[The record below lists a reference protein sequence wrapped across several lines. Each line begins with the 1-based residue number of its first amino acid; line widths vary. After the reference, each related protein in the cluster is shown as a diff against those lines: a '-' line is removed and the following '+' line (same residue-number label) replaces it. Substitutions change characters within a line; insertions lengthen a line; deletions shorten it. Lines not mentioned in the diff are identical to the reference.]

1 MSMITIRNLQFQYD
15 AAPEI
20 NALYGIDLEIRK
32 GECIVL
38 TGESGCGKTTLTRCL
53 NGLIPNFFEGTLTGE
68 ILYEGV
74 PVNKLEQYELSR
86 KIGTVFQDSRSQF
99 FAVNTTDEVAFGCE
113 NLAFPTER
121 INQNV
126 DAAFSRMNID
136 VLRDRS
142 LFGLSSGEK
151 QRLAVASI
159 YAMDT
164 DVIVLDEPTANL
176 DGETIQNLRELLFT
190 LKAEGK
196 TLIISEHRLSWLGGI
211 ADRYVYMRKG
221 RIEKIWGA
229 AEAACLSPD
238 VLREYGLRS
247 IQNVLFPTRKT
258 PARSDANELTCQNLC
273 IYYGKQEI
281 IHDLNF
287 HFTWG
292 EEGRII
298 GIVGAN
304 GSGKT
309 TFSKVLCGLMA
320 PRTGKIHL
328 NGKKMTHRELLKKTY
343 FVMQDADYQLFT
355 ESVTHE
361 MELAARKNKQK
372 NVRSSKEETT
382 NILDRFGLAEYSE
395 RHPLSLSG
403 GQKQRVTI
411 AASIAAKSDILVLD
425 EPTSGLDGR
434 NMLRLKNILRELKKQ
449 GMLIFIVTHDAEFLE
464 GLTDELLTISNKEEN
479 MDKREKQ
486 QSPLR
491 GILQFAS
498 QRKGLLRISVILSVL
513 SSAFG
518 MVPYAAVAVLLGKA
532 LDNAL
537 TIEWAVSLTLVAL
550 AGYFLKHFLYSKSTL
565 CSHKAAYEIIQN
577 IRCAIMRKMS
587 KMSMGTIQEK
597 SSGEFKQLVID
608 DSGSFV
614 PTSVTAGEFTIFAK
628 TGPAVIKKA
637 GVVVE
642 HTDFVGKYPLTPGR
656 TLSALELS
664 LIPKLPEWYIIPPE
678 VVDICKHAQKTTGRP
693 MQMRNFLLRGP
704 AGTGKTMG
712 AKAIAAG
719 LGLPYMKY
727 TCSANTEIFDFTG
740 MIFPETDA
748 VSTGSPELDRERE
761 ILKSMGGISYAN
773 VAKLMRFPDLDDM
786 DYDPAGVYQALTGVE
801 NLAATVQDCMSV
813 VLEKVTEKVQALS
826 KRAETCQSSGQ
837 NYTYVETDFVKA
849 LKHGYL
855 VEVQE
860 PSTII
865 QPGVLVGLNSLL
877 EQEGSITLPTGEI
890 IRRHPDTVV
899 IVTTN
904 VSYEGCR
911 QMNQSVVD
919 RMSLVKDIELPEPE
933 VMVQRAMAVTGC
945 ADEYLVSQ
953 MVQVVNDMADYC
965 RKNSITD
972 GACGMRSLI
981 DWVISAEISGD
992 PYLSAK
998 YTVISKA
1005 TADEEDREALITT
1018 ILDPMFAPKRK
1029 RTSA

>member
-1 MSMITIRNLQFQYD
+1 MSVSINNLFNYSRSLPVPFDTMTNKKVKVASMYGAKTESTLCGSVIKAVHAMCRCMNGTGEGAVGQIDTNKSVAEYKSSVGPDAYHLVVFD
-15 AAPEI
+15 AASGS
-20 NALYGIDLEIRK
+20 ALASVYDKNTE
-32 GECIVL
+32 
-38 TGESGCGKTTLTRCL
+38 
-53 NGLIPNFFEGTLTGE
+53 LI
-68 ILYEGV
+68 
-74 PVNKLEQYELSR
+74 EQY
-86 KIGTVFQDSRSQF
+86 VAHPSQRDGAAIF
-99 FAVNTTDEVAFGCE
+99 FA
-113 NLAFPTER
+113 
-121 INQNV
+121 
-126 DAAFSRMNID
+126 
-136 VLRDRS
+136 
-142 LFGLSSGEK
+142 
-151 QRLAVASI
+151 
-159 YAMDT
+159 
-164 DVIVLDEPTANL
+164 
-176 DGETIQNLRELLFT
+176 
-190 LKAEGK
+190 
-196 TLIISEHRLSWLGGI
+196 
-211 ADRYVYMRKG
+211 
-221 RIEKIWGA
+221 
-229 AEAACLSPD
+229 
-238 VLREYGLRS
+238 
-247 IQNVLFPTRKT
+247 
-258 PARSDANELTCQNLC
+258 
-273 IYYGKQEI
+273 
-281 IHDLNF
+281 
-287 HFTWG
+287 
-292 EEGRII
+292 
-298 GIVGAN
+298 
-304 GSGKT
+304 
-309 TFSKVLCGLMA
+309 LM
-320 PRTGKIHL
+320 PFL
-328 NGKKMTHRELLKKTY
+328 M
-343 FVMQDADYQLFT
+343 
-355 ESVTHE
+355 S
-361 MELAARKNKQK
+361 
-372 NVRSSKEETT
+372 
-382 NILDRFGLAEYSE
+382 
-395 RHPLSLSG
+395 
-403 GQKQRVTI
+403 
-411 AASIAAKSDILVLD
+411 
-425 EPTSGLDGR
+425 
-434 NMLRLKNILRELKKQ
+434 
-449 GMLIFIVTHDAEFLE
+449 DAEF
-464 GLTDELLTISNKEEN
+464 DETFQEYYDQFIAGYPDMAKATES
-479 MDKREKQ
+479 MA
-486 QSPLR
+486 
-491 GILQFAS
+491 ILC
-498 QRKGLLRISVILSVL
+498 
-513 SSAFG
+513 
-518 MVPYAAVAVLLGKA
+518 
-532 LDNAL
+532 DNAYRRIKDDTCPAHINITVDKSGNL
-537 TIEWAVSLTLVAL
+537 MRVSQ
-550 AGYFLKHFLYSKSTL
+550 G
-565 CSHKAAYEIIQN
+565 
-577 IRCAIMRKMS
+577 
-587 KMSMGTIQEK
+587 
-597 SSGEFKQLVID
+597 QL

-748 VSTGSPELDRERE
+748 VSTGSSELDRERE

-773 VAKLMRFPDLDDM
+773 VAKLMRLPDLDDM
-786 DYDPAGVYQALTGVE
+786 DYDPAGVYQALAGVE

-826 KRAETCQSSGQ
+826 KRAENRQSSGQ

-911 QMNQSVVD
+911 SMNQSVVD

>member
-1 MSMITIRNLQFQYD
+1 MSVSINNLFNYSRSLPVPFDTMTNKKVKVASMYGAKTESTLCGSVIKAVHAMCRCMNGTGEGAVGQIDTNKSVAEYKSSVGPDAYHLVVFD
-15 AAPEI
+15 AASGS
-20 NALYGIDLEIRK
+20 ALASVYDKNTE
-32 GECIVL
+32 
-38 TGESGCGKTTLTRCL
+38 
-53 NGLIPNFFEGTLTGE
+53 LI
-68 ILYEGV
+68 
-74 PVNKLEQYELSR
+74 EQY
-86 KIGTVFQDSRSQF
+86 VAHPSQRDGAAIF
-99 FAVNTTDEVAFGCE
+99 FA
-113 NLAFPTER
+113 
-121 INQNV
+121 
-126 DAAFSRMNID
+126 
-136 VLRDRS
+136 
-142 LFGLSSGEK
+142 
-151 QRLAVASI
+151 
-159 YAMDT
+159 
-164 DVIVLDEPTANL
+164 
-176 DGETIQNLRELLFT
+176 
-190 LKAEGK
+190 
-196 TLIISEHRLSWLGGI
+196 
-211 ADRYVYMRKG
+211 
-221 RIEKIWGA
+221 
-229 AEAACLSPD
+229 
-238 VLREYGLRS
+238 
-247 IQNVLFPTRKT
+247 
-258 PARSDANELTCQNLC
+258 
-273 IYYGKQEI
+273 
-281 IHDLNF
+281 
-287 HFTWG
+287 
-292 EEGRII
+292 
-298 GIVGAN
+298 
-304 GSGKT
+304 
-309 TFSKVLCGLMA
+309 LM
-320 PRTGKIHL
+320 PFL
-328 NGKKMTHRELLKKTY
+328 M
-343 FVMQDADYQLFT
+343 
-355 ESVTHE
+355 S
-361 MELAARKNKQK
+361 
-372 NVRSSKEETT
+372 
-382 NILDRFGLAEYSE
+382 
-395 RHPLSLSG
+395 
-403 GQKQRVTI
+403 
-411 AASIAAKSDILVLD
+411 
-425 EPTSGLDGR
+425 
-434 NMLRLKNILRELKKQ
+434 
-449 GMLIFIVTHDAEFLE
+449 DAEF
-464 GLTDELLTISNKEEN
+464 DETFQEYYDQFIAGYPDMAKATES
-479 MDKREKQ
+479 MA
-486 QSPLR
+486 
-491 GILQFAS
+491 ILC
-498 QRKGLLRISVILSVL
+498 
-513 SSAFG
+513 
-518 MVPYAAVAVLLGKA
+518 
-532 LDNAL
+532 DNAYRRIKDDTCPAHINITVDKSGNL
-537 TIEWAVSLTLVAL
+537 MRVSQ
-550 AGYFLKHFLYSKSTL
+550 G
-565 CSHKAAYEIIQN
+565 
-577 IRCAIMRKMS
+577 
-587 KMSMGTIQEK
+587 
-597 SSGEFKQLVID
+597 QL

-748 VSTGSPELDRERE
+748 VSTGSSELDRERE

-773 VAKLMRFPDLDDM
+773 VAKLMRLPDLDDM

-826 KRAETCQSSGQ
+826 KRAENRQSSGQ

-933 VMVQRAMAVTGC
+933 IMVQRAMAVTGC

>member
-1 MSMITIRNLQFQYD
+1 MSVSINNLFNYSRSLPVPFDTMTNKKVKVASMYGAKTESTLCGSVIKAVHAMCRCMNGTGEGAVGQIDTNKSVAEYKSSVGPDAYHLVVFD
-15 AAPEI
+15 AA
-20 NALYGIDLEIRK
+20 
-32 GECIVL
+32 
-38 TGESGCGKTTLTRCL
+38 SGSAMASVYDKNTE
-53 NGLIPNFFEGTLTGE
+53 LI
-68 ILYEGV
+68 
-74 PVNKLEQYELSR
+74 EQY
-86 KIGTVFQDSRSQF
+86 VAHPSQRDGAAIF
-99 FAVNTTDEVAFGCE
+99 FA
-113 NLAFPTER
+113 
-121 INQNV
+121 
-126 DAAFSRMNID
+126 
-136 VLRDRS
+136 
-142 LFGLSSGEK
+142 
-151 QRLAVASI
+151 
-159 YAMDT
+159 
-164 DVIVLDEPTANL
+164 
-176 DGETIQNLRELLFT
+176 
-190 LKAEGK
+190 
-196 TLIISEHRLSWLGGI
+196 
-211 ADRYVYMRKG
+211 
-221 RIEKIWGA
+221 
-229 AEAACLSPD
+229 
-238 VLREYGLRS
+238 
-247 IQNVLFPTRKT
+247 
-258 PARSDANELTCQNLC
+258 
-273 IYYGKQEI
+273 
-281 IHDLNF
+281 
-287 HFTWG
+287 
-292 EEGRII
+292 
-298 GIVGAN
+298 
-304 GSGKT
+304 
-309 TFSKVLCGLMA
+309 LM
-320 PRTGKIHL
+320 PFL
-328 NGKKMTHRELLKKTY
+328 M
-343 FVMQDADYQLFT
+343 
-355 ESVTHE
+355 S
-361 MELAARKNKQK
+361 
-372 NVRSSKEETT
+372 
-382 NILDRFGLAEYSE
+382 
-395 RHPLSLSG
+395 
-403 GQKQRVTI
+403 
-411 AASIAAKSDILVLD
+411 
-425 EPTSGLDGR
+425 
-434 NMLRLKNILRELKKQ
+434 
-449 GMLIFIVTHDAEFLE
+449 DAEF
-464 GLTDELLTISNKEEN
+464 DETFQEYYDQFIAGYPDMAKATES
-479 MDKREKQ
+479 MA
-486 QSPLR
+486 
-491 GILQFAS
+491 ILC
-498 QRKGLLRISVILSVL
+498 
-513 SSAFG
+513 
-518 MVPYAAVAVLLGKA
+518 
-532 LDNAL
+532 DNAYRRIKDDTCPAHINITVDKSGNL
-537 TIEWAVSLTLVAL
+537 MRVSQ
-550 AGYFLKHFLYSKSTL
+550 G
-565 CSHKAAYEIIQN
+565 
-577 IRCAIMRKMS
+577 
-587 KMSMGTIQEK
+587 
-597 SSGEFKQLVID
+597 QL

-748 VSTGSPELDRERE
+748 VSTGSSELDRERE

-773 VAKLMRFPDLDDM
+773 VAKLMRLPDLDDM

-826 KRAETCQSSGQ
+826 KRAENHQSSGQ

-911 QMNQSVVD
+911 SMNQSVVD

-953 MVQVVNDMADYC
+953 MVQGVTDMADYC

>member
-1 MSMITIRNLQFQYD
+1 MSVSINNLFNYSRSLPVPFDTMTNKKVKAASMYGAKTESTLCGSVIKAVHAMCRCMNGTGEGAVGQIDTNKSVAEYKSSVGPDAYHLVVFD
-15 AAPEI
+15 AASGS
-20 NALYGIDLEIRK
+20 ALASVYDKNTE
-32 GECIVL
+32 
-38 TGESGCGKTTLTRCL
+38 
-53 NGLIPNFFEGTLTGE
+53 LI
-68 ILYEGV
+68 
-74 PVNKLEQYELSR
+74 EQY
-86 KIGTVFQDSRSQF
+86 VAHPSQRDGAAIF
-99 FAVNTTDEVAFGCE
+99 FA
-113 NLAFPTER
+113 
-121 INQNV
+121 
-126 DAAFSRMNID
+126 
-136 VLRDRS
+136 
-142 LFGLSSGEK
+142 
-151 QRLAVASI
+151 
-159 YAMDT
+159 
-164 DVIVLDEPTANL
+164 
-176 DGETIQNLRELLFT
+176 
-190 LKAEGK
+190 
-196 TLIISEHRLSWLGGI
+196 
-211 ADRYVYMRKG
+211 
-221 RIEKIWGA
+221 
-229 AEAACLSPD
+229 
-238 VLREYGLRS
+238 
-247 IQNVLFPTRKT
+247 
-258 PARSDANELTCQNLC
+258 
-273 IYYGKQEI
+273 
-281 IHDLNF
+281 
-287 HFTWG
+287 
-292 EEGRII
+292 
-298 GIVGAN
+298 
-304 GSGKT
+304 
-309 TFSKVLCGLMA
+309 LM
-320 PRTGKIHL
+320 PFL
-328 NGKKMTHRELLKKTY
+328 M
-343 FVMQDADYQLFT
+343 
-355 ESVTHE
+355 S
-361 MELAARKNKQK
+361 
-372 NVRSSKEETT
+372 
-382 NILDRFGLAEYSE
+382 
-395 RHPLSLSG
+395 
-403 GQKQRVTI
+403 
-411 AASIAAKSDILVLD
+411 
-425 EPTSGLDGR
+425 
-434 NMLRLKNILRELKKQ
+434 
-449 GMLIFIVTHDAEFLE
+449 DAEF
-464 GLTDELLTISNKEEN
+464 DETFQEYYDQFIAGYPDMAKATES
-479 MDKREKQ
+479 MA
-486 QSPLR
+486 
-491 GILQFAS
+491 ILC
-498 QRKGLLRISVILSVL
+498 
-513 SSAFG
+513 
-518 MVPYAAVAVLLGKA
+518 
-532 LDNAL
+532 DNAYRRIKDDTCPAHINITVDKSGNL
-537 TIEWAVSLTLVAL
+537 MRVSQ
-550 AGYFLKHFLYSKSTL
+550 G
-565 CSHKAAYEIIQN
+565 
-577 IRCAIMRKMS
+577 
-587 KMSMGTIQEK
+587 
-597 SSGEFKQLVID
+597 QL

-656 TLSALELS
+656 TLSALEQS

-748 VSTGSPELDRERE
+748 VSTGSLELDRERE

-773 VAKLMRFPDLDDM
+773 VAKLMRLPDLDDM

-826 KRAETCQSSGQ
+826 KRAENRQSSGQ

>member
-1 MSMITIRNLQFQYD
+1 MSVSINNLFNYSRSLPVPFDTMTNKKVKVASMYGAKTESTLCGSVIKAVHAMCRCMNGTGEGAAGQIDTNKSVAEYKSSVGPDAYHLVVFD
-15 AAPEI
+15 AASGS
-20 NALYGIDLEIRK
+20 ALASVYDKNTE
-32 GECIVL
+32 
-38 TGESGCGKTTLTRCL
+38 
-53 NGLIPNFFEGTLTGE
+53 LI
-68 ILYEGV
+68 
-74 PVNKLEQYELSR
+74 EQY
-86 KIGTVFQDSRSQF
+86 VAHPSQRDGAAIF
-99 FAVNTTDEVAFGCE
+99 FA
-113 NLAFPTER
+113 
-121 INQNV
+121 
-126 DAAFSRMNID
+126 
-136 VLRDRS
+136 
-142 LFGLSSGEK
+142 
-151 QRLAVASI
+151 
-159 YAMDT
+159 
-164 DVIVLDEPTANL
+164 
-176 DGETIQNLRELLFT
+176 
-190 LKAEGK
+190 
-196 TLIISEHRLSWLGGI
+196 
-211 ADRYVYMRKG
+211 
-221 RIEKIWGA
+221 
-229 AEAACLSPD
+229 
-238 VLREYGLRS
+238 
-247 IQNVLFPTRKT
+247 
-258 PARSDANELTCQNLC
+258 
-273 IYYGKQEI
+273 
-281 IHDLNF
+281 
-287 HFTWG
+287 
-292 EEGRII
+292 
-298 GIVGAN
+298 
-304 GSGKT
+304 
-309 TFSKVLCGLMA
+309 LM
-320 PRTGKIHL
+320 PFL
-328 NGKKMTHRELLKKTY
+328 M
-343 FVMQDADYQLFT
+343 
-355 ESVTHE
+355 S
-361 MELAARKNKQK
+361 
-372 NVRSSKEETT
+372 
-382 NILDRFGLAEYSE
+382 
-395 RHPLSLSG
+395 
-403 GQKQRVTI
+403 
-411 AASIAAKSDILVLD
+411 
-425 EPTSGLDGR
+425 
-434 NMLRLKNILRELKKQ
+434 
-449 GMLIFIVTHDAEFLE
+449 DAEF
-464 GLTDELLTISNKEEN
+464 DETFQEYYDQFIAGYPDMAKATES
-479 MDKREKQ
+479 MA
-486 QSPLR
+486 
-491 GILQFAS
+491 ILC
-498 QRKGLLRISVILSVL
+498 
-513 SSAFG
+513 
-518 MVPYAAVAVLLGKA
+518 
-532 LDNAL
+532 DNAYRRIKDDTCPAHINITVDKSGNL
-537 TIEWAVSLTLVAL
+537 MRVSQ
-550 AGYFLKHFLYSKSTL
+550 G
-565 CSHKAAYEIIQN
+565 
-577 IRCAIMRKMS
+577 
-587 KMSMGTIQEK
+587 
-597 SSGEFKQLVID
+597 QL

-712 AKAIAAG
+712 AKTIAAG

-748 VSTGSPELDRERE
+748 VSTGSSELDRERE

-773 VAKLMRFPDLDDM
+773 VAKLMRLPELDDM

-826 KRAETCQSSGQ
+826 KRAENRQSSGQ

-919 RMSLVKDIELPEPE
+919 RMSLVKDIDLPEPE

>member
-1 MSMITIRNLQFQYD
+1 MSVSINNLFNY
-15 AAPEI
+15 
-20 NALYGIDLEIRK
+20 
-32 GECIVL
+32 
-38 TGESGCGKTTLTRCL
+38 
-53 NGLIPNFFEGTLTGE
+53 
-68 ILYEGV
+68 
-74 PVNKLEQYELSR
+74 
-86 KIGTVFQDSRSQF
+86 SRSLPVPF
-99 FAVNTTDEVAFGCE
+99 DTMTNKKV
-113 NLAFPTER
+113 
-121 INQNV
+121 
-126 DAAFSRMNID
+126 
-136 VLRDRS
+136 
-142 LFGLSSGEK
+142 K
-151 QRLAVASI
+151 VASM
-159 YAMDT
+159 YGA
-164 DVIVLDEPTANL
+164 
-176 DGETIQNLRELLFT
+176 
-190 LKAEGK
+190 K
-196 TLIISEHRLSWLGGI
+196 TE
-211 ADRYVYMRKG
+211 
-221 RIEKIWGA
+221 
-229 AEAACLSPD
+229 
-238 VLREYGLRS
+238 
-247 IQNVLFPTRKT
+247 
-258 PARSDANELTCQNLC
+258 
-273 IYYGKQEI
+273 
-281 IHDLNF
+281 
-287 HFTWG
+287 
-292 EEGRII
+292 
-298 GIVGAN
+298 
-304 GSGKT
+304 
-309 TFSKVLCGLMA
+309 
-320 PRTGKIHL
+320 
-328 NGKKMTHRELLKKTY
+328 
-343 FVMQDADYQLFT
+343 
-355 ESVTHE
+355 
-361 MELAARKNKQK
+361 
-372 NVRSSKEETT
+372 
-382 NILDRFGLAEYSE
+382 
-395 RHPLSLSG
+395 
-403 GQKQRVTI
+403 
-411 AASIAAKSDILVLD
+411 
-425 EPTSGLDGR
+425 
-434 NMLRLKNILRELKKQ
+434 
-449 GMLIFIVTHDAEFLE
+449 
-464 GLTDELLTISNKEEN
+464 
-479 MDKREKQ
+479 
-486 QSPLR
+486 
-491 GILQFAS
+491 
-498 QRKGLLRISVILSVL
+498 
-513 SSAFG
+513 
-518 MVPYAAVAVLLGKA
+518 
-532 LDNAL
+532 
-537 TIEWAVSLTLVAL
+537 
-550 AGYFLKHFLYSKSTL
+550 STL
-565 CSHKAAYEIIQN
+565 CGSVIKAVHAMC
-577 IRCAIMRKMS
+577 RCMN
-587 KMSMGTIQEK
+587 GTGEGAVGQIDTNKSVAEYK
-597 SSGEFKQLVID
+597 SSVGPDAYHLVVFDAASGSALASVYDKNTELIEQYVAHPSQRDGAAIFFALMPFLMSDVEFDETFQEYYDQFIAGYPDMAKATESMAILCDNAYRRIKDDTCPAHINITVDKSGNLMRVSQGQL

-642 HTDFVGKYPLTPGR
+642 HTDFVGKYPLTLGR
-656 TLSALELS
+656 TLSALEQS

-773 VAKLMRFPDLDDM
+773 VAKLMLLPDLDDM

-801 NLAATVQDCMSV
+801 NLAATVQDCMCV

-826 KRAETCQSSGQ
+826 KRAENRQSSGQ

-877 EQEGSITLPTGEI
+877 EQEGAITLPTGEI

>member
-1 MSMITIRNLQFQYD
+1 MSVSINNLFNY
-15 AAPEI
+15 
-20 NALYGIDLEIRK
+20 
-32 GECIVL
+32 
-38 TGESGCGKTTLTRCL
+38 
-53 NGLIPNFFEGTLTGE
+53 
-68 ILYEGV
+68 
-74 PVNKLEQYELSR
+74 
-86 KIGTVFQDSRSQF
+86 SRSLPVPF
-99 FAVNTTDEVAFGCE
+99 DTMTNKKV
-113 NLAFPTER
+113 
-121 INQNV
+121 
-126 DAAFSRMNID
+126 
-136 VLRDRS
+136 
-142 LFGLSSGEK
+142 K
-151 QRLAVASI
+151 VASM
-159 YAMDT
+159 YGA
-164 DVIVLDEPTANL
+164 
-176 DGETIQNLRELLFT
+176 
-190 LKAEGK
+190 K
-196 TLIISEHRLSWLGGI
+196 TE
-211 ADRYVYMRKG
+211 
-221 RIEKIWGA
+221 
-229 AEAACLSPD
+229 
-238 VLREYGLRS
+238 
-247 IQNVLFPTRKT
+247 
-258 PARSDANELTCQNLC
+258 
-273 IYYGKQEI
+273 
-281 IHDLNF
+281 
-287 HFTWG
+287 
-292 EEGRII
+292 
-298 GIVGAN
+298 
-304 GSGKT
+304 
-309 TFSKVLCGLMA
+309 
-320 PRTGKIHL
+320 
-328 NGKKMTHRELLKKTY
+328 
-343 FVMQDADYQLFT
+343 
-355 ESVTHE
+355 
-361 MELAARKNKQK
+361 
-372 NVRSSKEETT
+372 
-382 NILDRFGLAEYSE
+382 
-395 RHPLSLSG
+395 
-403 GQKQRVTI
+403 
-411 AASIAAKSDILVLD
+411 
-425 EPTSGLDGR
+425 
-434 NMLRLKNILRELKKQ
+434 
-449 GMLIFIVTHDAEFLE
+449 
-464 GLTDELLTISNKEEN
+464 
-479 MDKREKQ
+479 
-486 QSPLR
+486 
-491 GILQFAS
+491 
-498 QRKGLLRISVILSVL
+498 
-513 SSAFG
+513 
-518 MVPYAAVAVLLGKA
+518 
-532 LDNAL
+532 
-537 TIEWAVSLTLVAL
+537 
-550 AGYFLKHFLYSKSTL
+550 STL
-565 CSHKAAYEIIQN
+565 CGSVIKAVHAMC
-577 IRCAIMRKMS
+577 RCMN
-587 KMSMGTIQEK
+587 GTGEGAVGQIDTNKSVAEYK
-597 SSGEFKQLVID
+597 SSVGLDAYHLVVFDAASGSALASVYDKNTELIEQYVAHPSQRDGAAIFFALMPFLMSDVEFDETFQEYYDQFIAGYPDMAKATESMAILCDNAYRRIKDDTCPAHINITVDKSGNLMRVSQGQL

-773 VAKLMRFPDLDDM
+773 VAKLMRLPDLDDM

-826 KRAETCQSSGQ
+826 KRAENRQSSGQ

-911 QMNQSVVD
+911 SMNQSVVD

>member
-1 MSMITIRNLQFQYD
+1 MSVSINNLFNYSRSLPVPFDTMTNKKVKVASMYGAKTESTLCGSVIKAVHAMCRCMNGTGEGAVGQIDTNKSVAEYKSSVGPDAYHLVVFD
-15 AAPEI
+15 AASGS
-20 NALYGIDLEIRK
+20 ALASVYDKNTE
-32 GECIVL
+32 
-38 TGESGCGKTTLTRCL
+38 
-53 NGLIPNFFEGTLTGE
+53 LI
-68 ILYEGV
+68 
-74 PVNKLEQYELSR
+74 EQY
-86 KIGTVFQDSRSQF
+86 VAHPSQRDGAAIF
-99 FAVNTTDEVAFGCE
+99 FA
-113 NLAFPTER
+113 
-121 INQNV
+121 
-126 DAAFSRMNID
+126 
-136 VLRDRS
+136 
-142 LFGLSSGEK
+142 
-151 QRLAVASI
+151 
-159 YAMDT
+159 
-164 DVIVLDEPTANL
+164 
-176 DGETIQNLRELLFT
+176 
-190 LKAEGK
+190 
-196 TLIISEHRLSWLGGI
+196 
-211 ADRYVYMRKG
+211 
-221 RIEKIWGA
+221 
-229 AEAACLSPD
+229 
-238 VLREYGLRS
+238 
-247 IQNVLFPTRKT
+247 
-258 PARSDANELTCQNLC
+258 
-273 IYYGKQEI
+273 
-281 IHDLNF
+281 
-287 HFTWG
+287 
-292 EEGRII
+292 
-298 GIVGAN
+298 
-304 GSGKT
+304 
-309 TFSKVLCGLMA
+309 LM
-320 PRTGKIHL
+320 PFL
-328 NGKKMTHRELLKKTY
+328 M
-343 FVMQDADYQLFT
+343 
-355 ESVTHE
+355 S
-361 MELAARKNKQK
+361 
-372 NVRSSKEETT
+372 
-382 NILDRFGLAEYSE
+382 
-395 RHPLSLSG
+395 
-403 GQKQRVTI
+403 
-411 AASIAAKSDILVLD
+411 
-425 EPTSGLDGR
+425 
-434 NMLRLKNILRELKKQ
+434 
-449 GMLIFIVTHDAEFLE
+449 DAEF
-464 GLTDELLTISNKEEN
+464 DETFQEYYDQFIAGYPDMAKATES
-479 MDKREKQ
+479 MA
-486 QSPLR
+486 
-491 GILQFAS
+491 ILC
-498 QRKGLLRISVILSVL
+498 
-513 SSAFG
+513 
-518 MVPYAAVAVLLGKA
+518 
-532 LDNAL
+532 DNAYRRIKDDTCPAHINITVDKSGNL
-537 TIEWAVSLTLVAL
+537 MRVSQ
-550 AGYFLKHFLYSKSTL
+550 G
-565 CSHKAAYEIIQN
+565 
-577 IRCAIMRKMS
+577 
-587 KMSMGTIQEK
+587 
-597 SSGEFKQLVID
+597 QL

-748 VSTGSPELDRERE
+748 VSTGSSELDRERE

-773 VAKLMRFPDLDDM
+773 VAKLLRLPDLDDM

-813 VLEKVTEKVQALS
+813 VLEKITEKVQALS
-826 KRAETCQSSGQ
+826 KRAENRQSSGQ

>member
-1 MSMITIRNLQFQYD
+1 MSVSINNLFNYSRSLPVPFDTMTNKKVKVASMYGAKTESTLCGSVIKAVHAMCRCMNGTGEGAVGQIDTNKSVAEYKSSVGPDAYHLVVFD
-15 AAPEI
+15 AASGS
-20 NALYGIDLEIRK
+20 ALASVYDKNTE
-32 GECIVL
+32 
-38 TGESGCGKTTLTRCL
+38 
-53 NGLIPNFFEGTLTGE
+53 LI
-68 ILYEGV
+68 
-74 PVNKLEQYELSR
+74 EQY
-86 KIGTVFQDSRSQF
+86 VAHPSQRDGAAIF
-99 FAVNTTDEVAFGCE
+99 FA
-113 NLAFPTER
+113 
-121 INQNV
+121 
-126 DAAFSRMNID
+126 
-136 VLRDRS
+136 
-142 LFGLSSGEK
+142 
-151 QRLAVASI
+151 
-159 YAMDT
+159 
-164 DVIVLDEPTANL
+164 
-176 DGETIQNLRELLFT
+176 
-190 LKAEGK
+190 
-196 TLIISEHRLSWLGGI
+196 
-211 ADRYVYMRKG
+211 
-221 RIEKIWGA
+221 
-229 AEAACLSPD
+229 
-238 VLREYGLRS
+238 
-247 IQNVLFPTRKT
+247 
-258 PARSDANELTCQNLC
+258 
-273 IYYGKQEI
+273 
-281 IHDLNF
+281 
-287 HFTWG
+287 
-292 EEGRII
+292 
-298 GIVGAN
+298 
-304 GSGKT
+304 
-309 TFSKVLCGLMA
+309 LM
-320 PRTGKIHL
+320 PFL
-328 NGKKMTHRELLKKTY
+328 M
-343 FVMQDADYQLFT
+343 
-355 ESVTHE
+355 S
-361 MELAARKNKQK
+361 
-372 NVRSSKEETT
+372 
-382 NILDRFGLAEYSE
+382 
-395 RHPLSLSG
+395 
-403 GQKQRVTI
+403 
-411 AASIAAKSDILVLD
+411 
-425 EPTSGLDGR
+425 
-434 NMLRLKNILRELKKQ
+434 
-449 GMLIFIVTHDAEFLE
+449 DAEF
-464 GLTDELLTISNKEEN
+464 DETFQEYYDQFIAGYPDMAKATES
-479 MDKREKQ
+479 MA
-486 QSPLR
+486 
-491 GILQFAS
+491 ILC
-498 QRKGLLRISVILSVL
+498 
-513 SSAFG
+513 
-518 MVPYAAVAVLLGKA
+518 
-532 LDNAL
+532 DNAYRRIKDDTCPAHINITVDKSGNL
-537 TIEWAVSLTLVAL
+537 MRVSQ
-550 AGYFLKHFLYSKSTL
+550 G
-565 CSHKAAYEIIQN
+565 
-577 IRCAIMRKMS
+577 
-587 KMSMGTIQEK
+587 
-597 SSGEFKQLVID
+597 QL

-748 VSTGSPELDRERE
+748 VSTGSSELDRERE

-773 VAKLMRFPDLDDM
+773 VAKLMRLPDLDDM

-826 KRAETCQSSGQ
+826 KRAENRQSSGQ

-911 QMNQSVVD
+911 SMNQSVVD
-919 RMSLVKDIELPEPE
+919 RMSLVKDIDLPEPE

-953 MVQVVNDMADYC
+953 MVQVVNDMVDYC

>member
-1 MSMITIRNLQFQYD
+1 MSVSINNLFNY
-15 AAPEI
+15 
-20 NALYGIDLEIRK
+20 
-32 GECIVL
+32 
-38 TGESGCGKTTLTRCL
+38 
-53 NGLIPNFFEGTLTGE
+53 
-68 ILYEGV
+68 
-74 PVNKLEQYELSR
+74 
-86 KIGTVFQDSRSQF
+86 SRSLPVPF
-99 FAVNTTDEVAFGCE
+99 DTMTNKKV
-113 NLAFPTER
+113 
-121 INQNV
+121 
-126 DAAFSRMNID
+126 
-136 VLRDRS
+136 
-142 LFGLSSGEK
+142 K
-151 QRLAVASI
+151 VASM
-159 YAMDT
+159 YGA
-164 DVIVLDEPTANL
+164 
-176 DGETIQNLRELLFT
+176 
-190 LKAEGK
+190 K
-196 TLIISEHRLSWLGGI
+196 TE
-211 ADRYVYMRKG
+211 
-221 RIEKIWGA
+221 
-229 AEAACLSPD
+229 
-238 VLREYGLRS
+238 
-247 IQNVLFPTRKT
+247 
-258 PARSDANELTCQNLC
+258 
-273 IYYGKQEI
+273 
-281 IHDLNF
+281 
-287 HFTWG
+287 
-292 EEGRII
+292 
-298 GIVGAN
+298 
-304 GSGKT
+304 
-309 TFSKVLCGLMA
+309 
-320 PRTGKIHL
+320 
-328 NGKKMTHRELLKKTY
+328 
-343 FVMQDADYQLFT
+343 
-355 ESVTHE
+355 
-361 MELAARKNKQK
+361 
-372 NVRSSKEETT
+372 
-382 NILDRFGLAEYSE
+382 
-395 RHPLSLSG
+395 
-403 GQKQRVTI
+403 
-411 AASIAAKSDILVLD
+411 
-425 EPTSGLDGR
+425 
-434 NMLRLKNILRELKKQ
+434 
-449 GMLIFIVTHDAEFLE
+449 
-464 GLTDELLTISNKEEN
+464 
-479 MDKREKQ
+479 
-486 QSPLR
+486 
-491 GILQFAS
+491 
-498 QRKGLLRISVILSVL
+498 
-513 SSAFG
+513 
-518 MVPYAAVAVLLGKA
+518 
-532 LDNAL
+532 
-537 TIEWAVSLTLVAL
+537 
-550 AGYFLKHFLYSKSTL
+550 STL
-565 CSHKAAYEIIQN
+565 CGSVIKAVHAMC
-577 IRCAIMRKMS
+577 RCMN
-587 KMSMGTIQEK
+587 GTGEGAVGQIDANKSVAEYK
-597 SSGEFKQLVID
+597 SSVGPDAYHLVVFDAASGSALASVYDKNTELIEQYVAHPSQRDGAAIFFALMPFLMSDVEFDETFQEYYDQFIAGYPDMAKATESMAILCDNAYRRIKDDTCPAHINITVDKSGNLMRVSQGQL

-773 VAKLMRFPDLDDM
+773 VAKLMRLPDLDDM

-826 KRAETCQSSGQ
+826 KRAENRQSSGQ

-919 RMSLVKDIELPEPE
+919 RMSLVKDIDLPEPE

>member
-1 MSMITIRNLQFQYD
+1 MSVSINNLFNYSRSLPVPFDTMTNKKVKVASMYGAKTESTLCGSVIKAVHAMCRCMNGTGEGAVGQIDTNKSVAEYKSSVGPDAYHLVVFD
-15 AAPEI
+15 AASGS
-20 NALYGIDLEIRK
+20 ALASVYDKNTE
-32 GECIVL
+32 
-38 TGESGCGKTTLTRCL
+38 
-53 NGLIPNFFEGTLTGE
+53 LI
-68 ILYEGV
+68 
-74 PVNKLEQYELSR
+74 EQY
-86 KIGTVFQDSRSQF
+86 VAHPSQRDGAAIF
-99 FAVNTTDEVAFGCE
+99 FA
-113 NLAFPTER
+113 
-121 INQNV
+121 
-126 DAAFSRMNID
+126 
-136 VLRDRS
+136 
-142 LFGLSSGEK
+142 
-151 QRLAVASI
+151 
-159 YAMDT
+159 
-164 DVIVLDEPTANL
+164 
-176 DGETIQNLRELLFT
+176 
-190 LKAEGK
+190 
-196 TLIISEHRLSWLGGI
+196 
-211 ADRYVYMRKG
+211 
-221 RIEKIWGA
+221 
-229 AEAACLSPD
+229 
-238 VLREYGLRS
+238 
-247 IQNVLFPTRKT
+247 
-258 PARSDANELTCQNLC
+258 
-273 IYYGKQEI
+273 
-281 IHDLNF
+281 
-287 HFTWG
+287 
-292 EEGRII
+292 
-298 GIVGAN
+298 
-304 GSGKT
+304 
-309 TFSKVLCGLMA
+309 LM
-320 PRTGKIHL
+320 PFL
-328 NGKKMTHRELLKKTY
+328 M
-343 FVMQDADYQLFT
+343 
-355 ESVTHE
+355 S
-361 MELAARKNKQK
+361 
-372 NVRSSKEETT
+372 
-382 NILDRFGLAEYSE
+382 
-395 RHPLSLSG
+395 
-403 GQKQRVTI
+403 
-411 AASIAAKSDILVLD
+411 
-425 EPTSGLDGR
+425 
-434 NMLRLKNILRELKKQ
+434 
-449 GMLIFIVTHDAEFLE
+449 DAEF
-464 GLTDELLTISNKEEN
+464 DETFQEYYDQFIAGYPDMAKATES
-479 MDKREKQ
+479 MA
-486 QSPLR
+486 
-491 GILQFAS
+491 ILC
-498 QRKGLLRISVILSVL
+498 
-513 SSAFG
+513 
-518 MVPYAAVAVLLGKA
+518 
-532 LDNAL
+532 DNAYRRIKDDTCPAHINITVDKSGNL
-537 TIEWAVSLTLVAL
+537 MRVSQ
-550 AGYFLKHFLYSKSTL
+550 G
-565 CSHKAAYEIIQN
+565 
-577 IRCAIMRKMS
+577 
-587 KMSMGTIQEK
+587 
-597 SSGEFKQLVID
+597 QL

-748 VSTGSPELDRERE
+748 VSTGSSELDRERE

-773 VAKLMRFPDLDDM
+773 VAKLMRLPDLDDM

-826 KRAETCQSSGQ
+826 KRAENRQSSGQ

-911 QMNQSVVD
+911 SMNQSVVD

-981 DWVISAEISGD
+981 DWVICAEISGD
-992 PYLSAK
+992 LYLSAK

>member
-1 MSMITIRNLQFQYD
+1 MSVSINNLFNYSRSLPVPFDTMTNKKVKVASMYGAKTESTLCGSVIKAVHAMCRCMNGTGEGAVGQIDTNKSVAEYKSSVGPDAYHLVVFD
-15 AAPEI
+15 AASGS
-20 NALYGIDLEIRK
+20 ALASVYDKNTE
-32 GECIVL
+32 
-38 TGESGCGKTTLTRCL
+38 
-53 NGLIPNFFEGTLTGE
+53 LI
-68 ILYEGV
+68 
-74 PVNKLEQYELSR
+74 EQY
-86 KIGTVFQDSRSQF
+86 VAHPSQRDGAAIF
-99 FAVNTTDEVAFGCE
+99 FA
-113 NLAFPTER
+113 
-121 INQNV
+121 
-126 DAAFSRMNID
+126 
-136 VLRDRS
+136 
-142 LFGLSSGEK
+142 
-151 QRLAVASI
+151 
-159 YAMDT
+159 
-164 DVIVLDEPTANL
+164 
-176 DGETIQNLRELLFT
+176 
-190 LKAEGK
+190 
-196 TLIISEHRLSWLGGI
+196 
-211 ADRYVYMRKG
+211 
-221 RIEKIWGA
+221 
-229 AEAACLSPD
+229 
-238 VLREYGLRS
+238 
-247 IQNVLFPTRKT
+247 
-258 PARSDANELTCQNLC
+258 
-273 IYYGKQEI
+273 
-281 IHDLNF
+281 
-287 HFTWG
+287 
-292 EEGRII
+292 
-298 GIVGAN
+298 
-304 GSGKT
+304 
-309 TFSKVLCGLMA
+309 LM
-320 PRTGKIHL
+320 PFL
-328 NGKKMTHRELLKKTY
+328 M
-343 FVMQDADYQLFT
+343 
-355 ESVTHE
+355 S
-361 MELAARKNKQK
+361 
-372 NVRSSKEETT
+372 
-382 NILDRFGLAEYSE
+382 
-395 RHPLSLSG
+395 
-403 GQKQRVTI
+403 
-411 AASIAAKSDILVLD
+411 
-425 EPTSGLDGR
+425 
-434 NMLRLKNILRELKKQ
+434 
-449 GMLIFIVTHDAEFLE
+449 DAEF
-464 GLTDELLTISNKEEN
+464 DETFQEYYDQFIAGYPDMAKATES
-479 MDKREKQ
+479 MA
-486 QSPLR
+486 
-491 GILQFAS
+491 ILC
-498 QRKGLLRISVILSVL
+498 
-513 SSAFG
+513 
-518 MVPYAAVAVLLGKA
+518 
-532 LDNAL
+532 DNAYRRIKDDTCPAHINITVDKSGNL
-537 TIEWAVSLTLVAL
+537 MRVSQ
-550 AGYFLKHFLYSKSTL
+550 G
-565 CSHKAAYEIIQN
+565 
-577 IRCAIMRKMS
+577 
-587 KMSMGTIQEK
+587 
-597 SSGEFKQLVID
+597 QL

-614 PTSVTAGEFTIFAK
+614 PTSVTSGEFTIFAK

-748 VSTGSPELDRERE
+748 VSTGSSELDRERE

-773 VAKLMRFPDLDDM
+773 VAKLMRLPDLDDM

-826 KRAETCQSSGQ
+826 KRAENRQSSGQ

-911 QMNQSVVD
+911 SMNQSVVD

-945 ADEYLVSQ
+945 ADEYMVSQ

>member
-1 MSMITIRNLQFQYD
+1 MSVSINNLFNYSRSLPVPFDTMTNKKVKVASMYGAKTESTLCGSVIKAVHAMCRCMNGTGEGAVGQIDTNKSVAEYKSSVGPDAYHLVVFD
-15 AAPEI
+15 AASGS
-20 NALYGIDLEIRK
+20 ALASVYDKNTE
-32 GECIVL
+32 
-38 TGESGCGKTTLTRCL
+38 
-53 NGLIPNFFEGTLTGE
+53 LI
-68 ILYEGV
+68 
-74 PVNKLEQYELSR
+74 EQY
-86 KIGTVFQDSRSQF
+86 VAHPSQRDGAAIF
-99 FAVNTTDEVAFGCE
+99 FA
-113 NLAFPTER
+113 
-121 INQNV
+121 
-126 DAAFSRMNID
+126 
-136 VLRDRS
+136 
-142 LFGLSSGEK
+142 
-151 QRLAVASI
+151 
-159 YAMDT
+159 
-164 DVIVLDEPTANL
+164 
-176 DGETIQNLRELLFT
+176 
-190 LKAEGK
+190 
-196 TLIISEHRLSWLGGI
+196 
-211 ADRYVYMRKG
+211 
-221 RIEKIWGA
+221 
-229 AEAACLSPD
+229 
-238 VLREYGLRS
+238 
-247 IQNVLFPTRKT
+247 
-258 PARSDANELTCQNLC
+258 
-273 IYYGKQEI
+273 
-281 IHDLNF
+281 
-287 HFTWG
+287 
-292 EEGRII
+292 
-298 GIVGAN
+298 
-304 GSGKT
+304 
-309 TFSKVLCGLMA
+309 LM
-320 PRTGKIHL
+320 PFL
-328 NGKKMTHRELLKKTY
+328 M
-343 FVMQDADYQLFT
+343 
-355 ESVTHE
+355 S
-361 MELAARKNKQK
+361 
-372 NVRSSKEETT
+372 
-382 NILDRFGLAEYSE
+382 
-395 RHPLSLSG
+395 
-403 GQKQRVTI
+403 
-411 AASIAAKSDILVLD
+411 
-425 EPTSGLDGR
+425 
-434 NMLRLKNILRELKKQ
+434 
-449 GMLIFIVTHDAEFLE
+449 DAEF
-464 GLTDELLTISNKEEN
+464 DETFQEYYDQFIAGYPDMAKATES
-479 MDKREKQ
+479 MA
-486 QSPLR
+486 
-491 GILQFAS
+491 ILC
-498 QRKGLLRISVILSVL
+498 
-513 SSAFG
+513 
-518 MVPYAAVAVLLGKA
+518 
-532 LDNAL
+532 DNAYRRIKDDTCPAHINITVDKSGNL
-537 TIEWAVSLTLVAL
+537 MRVSQ
-550 AGYFLKHFLYSKSTL
+550 G
-565 CSHKAAYEIIQN
+565 
-577 IRCAIMRKMS
+577 
-587 KMSMGTIQEK
+587 
-597 SSGEFKQLVID
+597 QL

-614 PTSVTAGEFTIFAK
+614 PTSVTAGAFTIFAK

-748 VSTGSPELDRERE
+748 VSTGSSELDRERE

-773 VAKLMRFPDLDDM
+773 VAKLLRLPDLDDM

-813 VLEKVTEKVQALS
+813 VLEKVMEKVQALS
-826 KRAETCQSSGQ
+826 KRTENRQSSGQ

-855 VEVQE
+855 VEIQE

-911 QMNQSVVD
+911 SMNQSVVD

>member
-1 MSMITIRNLQFQYD
+1 MSVSINNLFNYSRSLPVPFDTMTNKKVKVASMYGAKTESTLCGSVIKAVHAMCRCMNGTGEGAVGQIDTNKSVAEYKSSVGPDAYHLVVFD
-15 AAPEI
+15 AASGS
-20 NALYGIDLEIRK
+20 ALASVYDKNTE
-32 GECIVL
+32 
-38 TGESGCGKTTLTRCL
+38 
-53 NGLIPNFFEGTLTGE
+53 LI
-68 ILYEGV
+68 
-74 PVNKLEQYELSR
+74 EQY
-86 KIGTVFQDSRSQF
+86 VAHPSQRDGAAIF
-99 FAVNTTDEVAFGCE
+99 FA
-113 NLAFPTER
+113 LMP
-121 INQNV
+121 
-126 DAAFSRMNID
+126 
-136 VLRDRS
+136 
-142 LFGLSSGEK
+142 
-151 QRLAVASI
+151 
-159 YAMDT
+159 
-164 DVIVLDEPTANL
+164 
-176 DGETIQNLRELLFT
+176 LLM
-190 LKAEGK
+190 
-196 TLIISEHRLSWLGGI
+196 S
-211 ADRYVYMRKG
+211 
-221 RIEKIWGA
+221 
-229 AEAACLSPD
+229 
-238 VLREYGLRS
+238 
-247 IQNVLFPTRKT
+247 
-258 PARSDANELTCQNLC
+258 
-273 IYYGKQEI
+273 
-281 IHDLNF
+281 
-287 HFTWG
+287 
-292 EEGRII
+292 
-298 GIVGAN
+298 
-304 GSGKT
+304 
-309 TFSKVLCGLMA
+309 
-320 PRTGKIHL
+320 
-328 NGKKMTHRELLKKTY
+328 
-343 FVMQDADYQLFT
+343 
-355 ESVTHE
+355 
-361 MELAARKNKQK
+361 
-372 NVRSSKEETT
+372 
-382 NILDRFGLAEYSE
+382 
-395 RHPLSLSG
+395 
-403 GQKQRVTI
+403 
-411 AASIAAKSDILVLD
+411 
-425 EPTSGLDGR
+425 
-434 NMLRLKNILRELKKQ
+434 
-449 GMLIFIVTHDAEFLE
+449 DAEF
-464 GLTDELLTISNKEEN
+464 DETFQEYYDQFIAGYPDMAKATES
-479 MDKREKQ
+479 MA
-486 QSPLR
+486 
-491 GILQFAS
+491 ILC
-498 QRKGLLRISVILSVL
+498 
-513 SSAFG
+513 
-518 MVPYAAVAVLLGKA
+518 
-532 LDNAL
+532 DNAYRRIKDDTCPAHINITVDKSGNL
-537 TIEWAVSLTLVAL
+537 MRVSQ
-550 AGYFLKHFLYSKSTL
+550 G
-565 CSHKAAYEIIQN
+565 
-577 IRCAIMRKMS
+577 
-587 KMSMGTIQEK
+587 
-597 SSGEFKQLVID
+597 QL

-712 AKAIAAG
+712 AKTIAAG

-748 VSTGSPELDRERE
+748 VSTGSSELDRERE

-773 VAKLMRFPDLDDM
+773 VAKLMRLPELDDM

-826 KRAETCQSSGQ
+826 KRAENRQSSGQ

-919 RMSLVKDIELPEPE
+919 RMSLVKDIDLPEPE

>member
-1 MSMITIRNLQFQYD
+1 MSVSINNLFNYSRSLPVPFDTMTNKKVKVASMYGAKTESTLCGSVIKAVHAMCRCMNGTGEGAVGQIDTNKSVAEYKSSVGPDAYHLVVFD
-15 AAPEI
+15 AASGS
-20 NALYGIDLEIRK
+20 ALASVYDKNTE
-32 GECIVL
+32 
-38 TGESGCGKTTLTRCL
+38 
-53 NGLIPNFFEGTLTGE
+53 LI
-68 ILYEGV
+68 
-74 PVNKLEQYELSR
+74 EQY
-86 KIGTVFQDSRSQF
+86 VAHPSQRDGAAIF
-99 FAVNTTDEVAFGCE
+99 FA
-113 NLAFPTER
+113 
-121 INQNV
+121 
-126 DAAFSRMNID
+126 
-136 VLRDRS
+136 
-142 LFGLSSGEK
+142 
-151 QRLAVASI
+151 
-159 YAMDT
+159 
-164 DVIVLDEPTANL
+164 
-176 DGETIQNLRELLFT
+176 
-190 LKAEGK
+190 
-196 TLIISEHRLSWLGGI
+196 
-211 ADRYVYMRKG
+211 
-221 RIEKIWGA
+221 
-229 AEAACLSPD
+229 
-238 VLREYGLRS
+238 
-247 IQNVLFPTRKT
+247 
-258 PARSDANELTCQNLC
+258 
-273 IYYGKQEI
+273 
-281 IHDLNF
+281 
-287 HFTWG
+287 
-292 EEGRII
+292 
-298 GIVGAN
+298 
-304 GSGKT
+304 
-309 TFSKVLCGLMA
+309 LM
-320 PRTGKIHL
+320 PFL
-328 NGKKMTHRELLKKTY
+328 M
-343 FVMQDADYQLFT
+343 
-355 ESVTHE
+355 S
-361 MELAARKNKQK
+361 
-372 NVRSSKEETT
+372 
-382 NILDRFGLAEYSE
+382 
-395 RHPLSLSG
+395 
-403 GQKQRVTI
+403 
-411 AASIAAKSDILVLD
+411 
-425 EPTSGLDGR
+425 
-434 NMLRLKNILRELKKQ
+434 
-449 GMLIFIVTHDAEFLE
+449 DAEF
-464 GLTDELLTISNKEEN
+464 DETFQEYYDQFIAGYPDMAKATES
-479 MDKREKQ
+479 MA
-486 QSPLR
+486 
-491 GILQFAS
+491 ILC
-498 QRKGLLRISVILSVL
+498 
-513 SSAFG
+513 
-518 MVPYAAVAVLLGKA
+518 
-532 LDNAL
+532 DNAYRRIKDDTCPAHINITVDKSGNL
-537 TIEWAVSLTLVAL
+537 MRVSQ
-550 AGYFLKHFLYSKSTL
+550 G
-565 CSHKAAYEIIQN
+565 
-577 IRCAIMRKMS
+577 
-587 KMSMGTIQEK
+587 
-597 SSGEFKQLVID
+597 QL

-748 VSTGSPELDRERE
+748 VSTGSSELDRERE

-773 VAKLMRFPDLDDM
+773 VAKLMRLPDLDDM

-826 KRAETCQSSGQ
+826 KRAENRQSSGQ
-837 NYTYVETDFVKA
+837 NYTYVETDFVKV

-911 QMNQSVVD
+911 SMNQSVVD

>member
-1 MSMITIRNLQFQYD
+1 MSVSINNLFNYSRSLPVPFDTMTNKKVKVASMYGAKTESTLCASVIKAVHAMCRCMNGTGEGAVGQIDTNKSVAEYKSSVGPDAYHLVVFD
-15 AAPEI
+15 AASGS
-20 NALYGIDLEIRK
+20 ALASVYDKNTE
-32 GECIVL
+32 
-38 TGESGCGKTTLTRCL
+38 
-53 NGLIPNFFEGTLTGE
+53 LI
-68 ILYEGV
+68 
-74 PVNKLEQYELSR
+74 EQY
-86 KIGTVFQDSRSQF
+86 VAHPSQRDGAAIF
-99 FAVNTTDEVAFGCE
+99 FA
-113 NLAFPTER
+113 
-121 INQNV
+121 
-126 DAAFSRMNID
+126 
-136 VLRDRS
+136 
-142 LFGLSSGEK
+142 
-151 QRLAVASI
+151 
-159 YAMDT
+159 
-164 DVIVLDEPTANL
+164 
-176 DGETIQNLRELLFT
+176 
-190 LKAEGK
+190 
-196 TLIISEHRLSWLGGI
+196 
-211 ADRYVYMRKG
+211 
-221 RIEKIWGA
+221 
-229 AEAACLSPD
+229 
-238 VLREYGLRS
+238 
-247 IQNVLFPTRKT
+247 
-258 PARSDANELTCQNLC
+258 
-273 IYYGKQEI
+273 
-281 IHDLNF
+281 
-287 HFTWG
+287 
-292 EEGRII
+292 
-298 GIVGAN
+298 
-304 GSGKT
+304 
-309 TFSKVLCGLMA
+309 LM
-320 PRTGKIHL
+320 PFL
-328 NGKKMTHRELLKKTY
+328 M
-343 FVMQDADYQLFT
+343 
-355 ESVTHE
+355 S
-361 MELAARKNKQK
+361 
-372 NVRSSKEETT
+372 
-382 NILDRFGLAEYSE
+382 
-395 RHPLSLSG
+395 
-403 GQKQRVTI
+403 
-411 AASIAAKSDILVLD
+411 
-425 EPTSGLDGR
+425 
-434 NMLRLKNILRELKKQ
+434 
-449 GMLIFIVTHDAEFLE
+449 DAEF
-464 GLTDELLTISNKEEN
+464 DETFQEYYDQFIAGYPDMAKATES
-479 MDKREKQ
+479 MA
-486 QSPLR
+486 
-491 GILQFAS
+491 ILC
-498 QRKGLLRISVILSVL
+498 
-513 SSAFG
+513 
-518 MVPYAAVAVLLGKA
+518 
-532 LDNAL
+532 DNAYRRIKDDTCPAHINITVDKSGNL
-537 TIEWAVSLTLVAL
+537 MRVSQ
-550 AGYFLKHFLYSKSTL
+550 G
-565 CSHKAAYEIIQN
+565 
-577 IRCAIMRKMS
+577 
-587 KMSMGTIQEK
+587 
-597 SSGEFKQLVID
+597 QL

-748 VSTGSPELDRERE
+748 VSTGSSELDRERE

-773 VAKLMRFPDLDDM
+773 VAKLLRLPDLDDM

-826 KRAETCQSSGQ
+826 KRAENRQSSGQ
-837 NYTYVETDFVKA
+837 NYAYVETDFVKA

>member
-1 MSMITIRNLQFQYD
+1 MSVSINNLFNY
-15 AAPEI
+15 
-20 NALYGIDLEIRK
+20 
-32 GECIVL
+32 
-38 TGESGCGKTTLTRCL
+38 
-53 NGLIPNFFEGTLTGE
+53 
-68 ILYEGV
+68 
-74 PVNKLEQYELSR
+74 
-86 KIGTVFQDSRSQF
+86 SRSLPVPF
-99 FAVNTTDEVAFGCE
+99 DTMTNKKV
-113 NLAFPTER
+113 
-121 INQNV
+121 
-126 DAAFSRMNID
+126 
-136 VLRDRS
+136 
-142 LFGLSSGEK
+142 K
-151 QRLAVASI
+151 VASM
-159 YAMDT
+159 YGA
-164 DVIVLDEPTANL
+164 
-176 DGETIQNLRELLFT
+176 
-190 LKAEGK
+190 K
-196 TLIISEHRLSWLGGI
+196 TE
-211 ADRYVYMRKG
+211 
-221 RIEKIWGA
+221 
-229 AEAACLSPD
+229 
-238 VLREYGLRS
+238 
-247 IQNVLFPTRKT
+247 
-258 PARSDANELTCQNLC
+258 
-273 IYYGKQEI
+273 
-281 IHDLNF
+281 
-287 HFTWG
+287 
-292 EEGRII
+292 
-298 GIVGAN
+298 
-304 GSGKT
+304 
-309 TFSKVLCGLMA
+309 
-320 PRTGKIHL
+320 
-328 NGKKMTHRELLKKTY
+328 
-343 FVMQDADYQLFT
+343 
-355 ESVTHE
+355 
-361 MELAARKNKQK
+361 
-372 NVRSSKEETT
+372 
-382 NILDRFGLAEYSE
+382 
-395 RHPLSLSG
+395 
-403 GQKQRVTI
+403 
-411 AASIAAKSDILVLD
+411 
-425 EPTSGLDGR
+425 
-434 NMLRLKNILRELKKQ
+434 
-449 GMLIFIVTHDAEFLE
+449 
-464 GLTDELLTISNKEEN
+464 
-479 MDKREKQ
+479 
-486 QSPLR
+486 
-491 GILQFAS
+491 
-498 QRKGLLRISVILSVL
+498 
-513 SSAFG
+513 
-518 MVPYAAVAVLLGKA
+518 
-532 LDNAL
+532 
-537 TIEWAVSLTLVAL
+537 
-550 AGYFLKHFLYSKSTL
+550 STL
-565 CSHKAAYEIIQN
+565 CGSVIKADHAMC
-577 IRCAIMRKMS
+577 RCMN
-587 KMSMGTIQEK
+587 GTGEGAVGQIDTNKSVAEYK
-597 SSGEFKQLVID
+597 SSVGPDAYHLVVFDAASGSALASVYDKNTELIEQYVAHPSQRDGAAIFFALMPFLMSDVEFDETFQEYYDQFIAGYPDMAKATESMAILCDNAYRRIKDDTCPAHINITVDKSGNLMRVSQGQL

-748 VSTGSPELDRERE
+748 VSTGSSELDRERE

-773 VAKLMRFPDLDDM
+773 VAKLMRLPDLDDM

-826 KRAETCQSSGQ
+826 KRAENRQSSGQ

>member
-1 MSMITIRNLQFQYD
+1 MSVSINNLFNY
-15 AAPEI
+15 
-20 NALYGIDLEIRK
+20 
-32 GECIVL
+32 
-38 TGESGCGKTTLTRCL
+38 
-53 NGLIPNFFEGTLTGE
+53 
-68 ILYEGV
+68 
-74 PVNKLEQYELSR
+74 
-86 KIGTVFQDSRSQF
+86 SRSLPVPF
-99 FAVNTTDEVAFGCE
+99 DTMTNKKV
-113 NLAFPTER
+113 
-121 INQNV
+121 
-126 DAAFSRMNID
+126 
-136 VLRDRS
+136 
-142 LFGLSSGEK
+142 K
-151 QRLAVASI
+151 VASM
-159 YAMDT
+159 YGA
-164 DVIVLDEPTANL
+164 
-176 DGETIQNLRELLFT
+176 
-190 LKAEGK
+190 K
-196 TLIISEHRLSWLGGI
+196 TE
-211 ADRYVYMRKG
+211 
-221 RIEKIWGA
+221 
-229 AEAACLSPD
+229 
-238 VLREYGLRS
+238 
-247 IQNVLFPTRKT
+247 
-258 PARSDANELTCQNLC
+258 
-273 IYYGKQEI
+273 
-281 IHDLNF
+281 
-287 HFTWG
+287 
-292 EEGRII
+292 
-298 GIVGAN
+298 
-304 GSGKT
+304 
-309 TFSKVLCGLMA
+309 
-320 PRTGKIHL
+320 
-328 NGKKMTHRELLKKTY
+328 
-343 FVMQDADYQLFT
+343 
-355 ESVTHE
+355 
-361 MELAARKNKQK
+361 
-372 NVRSSKEETT
+372 
-382 NILDRFGLAEYSE
+382 
-395 RHPLSLSG
+395 
-403 GQKQRVTI
+403 
-411 AASIAAKSDILVLD
+411 
-425 EPTSGLDGR
+425 
-434 NMLRLKNILRELKKQ
+434 
-449 GMLIFIVTHDAEFLE
+449 
-464 GLTDELLTISNKEEN
+464 
-479 MDKREKQ
+479 
-486 QSPLR
+486 
-491 GILQFAS
+491 
-498 QRKGLLRISVILSVL
+498 
-513 SSAFG
+513 
-518 MVPYAAVAVLLGKA
+518 
-532 LDNAL
+532 
-537 TIEWAVSLTLVAL
+537 
-550 AGYFLKHFLYSKSTL
+550 STL
-565 CSHKAAYEIIQN
+565 CGSVIKAVHAMC
-577 IRCAIMRKMS
+577 RCMN
-587 KMSMGTIQEK
+587 GTGEGAVGQIDTNKSVAEYK
-597 SSGEFKQLVID
+597 SSVGPDAYHLVVFDAASGSALASVYDKNTELIEQYVAHPSQRDGAAIFFALMPFLMSDVEFDETFQEYYDQFIAGYPDMAKATESMAILCDNAYRRIKDDTCPAHINITVDKSGNLMRVSQGQL

-748 VSTGSPELDRERE
+748 VSTGSLELDRERE

-773 VAKLMRFPDLDDM
+773 VAKLMRLPDLDDM

-826 KRAETCQSSGQ
+826 KRAENRQSSGQ

-911 QMNQSVVD
+911 SMNQSVVD

-1018 ILDPMFAPKRK
+1018 ILDPMFALKRK

>member
-1 MSMITIRNLQFQYD
+1 MSVSINNLFNY
-15 AAPEI
+15 
-20 NALYGIDLEIRK
+20 
-32 GECIVL
+32 
-38 TGESGCGKTTLTRCL
+38 
-53 NGLIPNFFEGTLTGE
+53 
-68 ILYEGV
+68 
-74 PVNKLEQYELSR
+74 
-86 KIGTVFQDSRSQF
+86 SRSLPVPF
-99 FAVNTTDEVAFGCE
+99 DTMTNKKV
-113 NLAFPTER
+113 
-121 INQNV
+121 
-126 DAAFSRMNID
+126 
-136 VLRDRS
+136 
-142 LFGLSSGEK
+142 K
-151 QRLAVASI
+151 VASM
-159 YAMDT
+159 YGA
-164 DVIVLDEPTANL
+164 
-176 DGETIQNLRELLFT
+176 
-190 LKAEGK
+190 K
-196 TLIISEHRLSWLGGI
+196 TE
-211 ADRYVYMRKG
+211 
-221 RIEKIWGA
+221 
-229 AEAACLSPD
+229 
-238 VLREYGLRS
+238 
-247 IQNVLFPTRKT
+247 
-258 PARSDANELTCQNLC
+258 
-273 IYYGKQEI
+273 
-281 IHDLNF
+281 
-287 HFTWG
+287 
-292 EEGRII
+292 
-298 GIVGAN
+298 
-304 GSGKT
+304 
-309 TFSKVLCGLMA
+309 
-320 PRTGKIHL
+320 
-328 NGKKMTHRELLKKTY
+328 
-343 FVMQDADYQLFT
+343 
-355 ESVTHE
+355 
-361 MELAARKNKQK
+361 
-372 NVRSSKEETT
+372 
-382 NILDRFGLAEYSE
+382 
-395 RHPLSLSG
+395 
-403 GQKQRVTI
+403 
-411 AASIAAKSDILVLD
+411 
-425 EPTSGLDGR
+425 
-434 NMLRLKNILRELKKQ
+434 
-449 GMLIFIVTHDAEFLE
+449 
-464 GLTDELLTISNKEEN
+464 
-479 MDKREKQ
+479 
-486 QSPLR
+486 
-491 GILQFAS
+491 
-498 QRKGLLRISVILSVL
+498 
-513 SSAFG
+513 
-518 MVPYAAVAVLLGKA
+518 
-532 LDNAL
+532 
-537 TIEWAVSLTLVAL
+537 
-550 AGYFLKHFLYSKSTL
+550 STL
-565 CSHKAAYEIIQN
+565 CGSVIKAVHAMC
-577 IRCAIMRKMS
+577 RCMN
-587 KMSMGTIQEK
+587 GTGEGAVGQIDTNKSVAEYK
-597 SSGEFKQLVID
+597 SSVGPDAYHLVVFDAASGSALASVYDKNTELIEQYVAHPSQRDGAAIFFALMPFLMSDVEFDETFQEYYDQFIAGYPDMAKATESMAILCDNAYRRIKDDTCPAHINITVDKSGNLMRVSQGQL

-637 GVVVE
+637 GGVVE

-748 VSTGSPELDRERE
+748 VSTGCSELDRERE

-773 VAKLMRFPDLDDM
+773 VAKLMRLPDLDDM

-826 KRAETCQSSGQ
+826 KRAENRQSSGQ

-911 QMNQSVVD
+911 SMNQSVVD

-981 DWVISAEISGD
+981 DWVISAEISSD

-1029 RTSA
+1029 RTSE

>member
-1 MSMITIRNLQFQYD
+1 MSVSINNLFNY
-15 AAPEI
+15 
-20 NALYGIDLEIRK
+20 
-32 GECIVL
+32 
-38 TGESGCGKTTLTRCL
+38 
-53 NGLIPNFFEGTLTGE
+53 
-68 ILYEGV
+68 
-74 PVNKLEQYELSR
+74 
-86 KIGTVFQDSRSQF
+86 SRSLPVPF
-99 FAVNTTDEVAFGCE
+99 DTMTNKKV
-113 NLAFPTER
+113 
-121 INQNV
+121 
-126 DAAFSRMNID
+126 
-136 VLRDRS
+136 
-142 LFGLSSGEK
+142 K
-151 QRLAVASI
+151 VASM
-159 YAMDT
+159 YGA
-164 DVIVLDEPTANL
+164 
-176 DGETIQNLRELLFT
+176 
-190 LKAEGK
+190 K
-196 TLIISEHRLSWLGGI
+196 TE
-211 ADRYVYMRKG
+211 
-221 RIEKIWGA
+221 
-229 AEAACLSPD
+229 
-238 VLREYGLRS
+238 
-247 IQNVLFPTRKT
+247 
-258 PARSDANELTCQNLC
+258 
-273 IYYGKQEI
+273 
-281 IHDLNF
+281 
-287 HFTWG
+287 
-292 EEGRII
+292 
-298 GIVGAN
+298 
-304 GSGKT
+304 
-309 TFSKVLCGLMA
+309 
-320 PRTGKIHL
+320 
-328 NGKKMTHRELLKKTY
+328 
-343 FVMQDADYQLFT
+343 
-355 ESVTHE
+355 
-361 MELAARKNKQK
+361 
-372 NVRSSKEETT
+372 
-382 NILDRFGLAEYSE
+382 
-395 RHPLSLSG
+395 
-403 GQKQRVTI
+403 
-411 AASIAAKSDILVLD
+411 
-425 EPTSGLDGR
+425 
-434 NMLRLKNILRELKKQ
+434 
-449 GMLIFIVTHDAEFLE
+449 
-464 GLTDELLTISNKEEN
+464 
-479 MDKREKQ
+479 
-486 QSPLR
+486 
-491 GILQFAS
+491 
-498 QRKGLLRISVILSVL
+498 
-513 SSAFG
+513 
-518 MVPYAAVAVLLGKA
+518 
-532 LDNAL
+532 
-537 TIEWAVSLTLVAL
+537 
-550 AGYFLKHFLYSKSTL
+550 STL
-565 CSHKAAYEIIQN
+565 CGSVIKAVHAMC
-577 IRCAIMRKMS
+577 RCMN
-587 KMSMGTIQEK
+587 GTGEGAVGQIDTNKSVAEYK
-597 SSGEFKQLVID
+597 SSVGPDAYHIVVFDAASGSALASVYDKNTELIEQYVAHPSQRDGAAIFFALMPFLMSDVEFDETFQEYYDQFIAGYPDMAKATESMAILCDNAYRRIKDDTCPAHINITVDKSGNLMRVSQGQL

-748 VSTGSPELDRERE
+748 VSTGSSELDRERE

-773 VAKLMRFPDLDDM
+773 VAKLMRLPDLDDM

-826 KRAETCQSSGQ
+826 KRAENRQSSGQ

>member
-1 MSMITIRNLQFQYD
+1 MSVSINNLFNYSRSLPVPFDTMTNKKVKVASMYGAKTESTLCGSVIKAVHAMCRCMNGTGEGAVGQIDTNKSVAEYKSSVGPDAYHLVVFD
-15 AAPEI
+15 AASGS
-20 NALYGIDLEIRK
+20 ALASVYDKNTE
-32 GECIVL
+32 
-38 TGESGCGKTTLTRCL
+38 
-53 NGLIPNFFEGTLTGE
+53 LI
-68 ILYEGV
+68 
-74 PVNKLEQYELSR
+74 EQY
-86 KIGTVFQDSRSQF
+86 VAHPSQRDGAAIF
-99 FAVNTTDEVAFGCE
+99 FA
-113 NLAFPTER
+113 
-121 INQNV
+121 
-126 DAAFSRMNID
+126 
-136 VLRDRS
+136 
-142 LFGLSSGEK
+142 
-151 QRLAVASI
+151 
-159 YAMDT
+159 
-164 DVIVLDEPTANL
+164 
-176 DGETIQNLRELLFT
+176 
-190 LKAEGK
+190 
-196 TLIISEHRLSWLGGI
+196 
-211 ADRYVYMRKG
+211 
-221 RIEKIWGA
+221 
-229 AEAACLSPD
+229 
-238 VLREYGLRS
+238 
-247 IQNVLFPTRKT
+247 
-258 PARSDANELTCQNLC
+258 
-273 IYYGKQEI
+273 
-281 IHDLNF
+281 
-287 HFTWG
+287 
-292 EEGRII
+292 
-298 GIVGAN
+298 
-304 GSGKT
+304 
-309 TFSKVLCGLMA
+309 LM
-320 PRTGKIHL
+320 PFL
-328 NGKKMTHRELLKKTY
+328 M
-343 FVMQDADYQLFT
+343 
-355 ESVTHE
+355 S
-361 MELAARKNKQK
+361 
-372 NVRSSKEETT
+372 
-382 NILDRFGLAEYSE
+382 
-395 RHPLSLSG
+395 
-403 GQKQRVTI
+403 
-411 AASIAAKSDILVLD
+411 
-425 EPTSGLDGR
+425 
-434 NMLRLKNILRELKKQ
+434 
-449 GMLIFIVTHDAEFLE
+449 DAEF
-464 GLTDELLTISNKEEN
+464 DETFQEYYDQFIAGYPDMAKATES
-479 MDKREKQ
+479 MA
-486 QSPLR
+486 
-491 GILQFAS
+491 ILC
-498 QRKGLLRISVILSVL
+498 
-513 SSAFG
+513 
-518 MVPYAAVAVLLGKA
+518 
-532 LDNAL
+532 DNAYRRIKDDTCPAHINITVDKSGNL
-537 TIEWAVSLTLVAL
+537 MRVSQ
-550 AGYFLKHFLYSKSTL
+550 G
-565 CSHKAAYEIIQN
+565 
-577 IRCAIMRKMS
+577 
-587 KMSMGTIQEK
+587 
-597 SSGEFKQLVID
+597 QL

-773 VAKLMRFPDLDDM
+773 VAKLMRLPDLDDM
-786 DYDPAGVYQALTGVE
+786 DYDPAGVYQALRGGE

-826 KRAETCQSSGQ
+826 KRAENRQSSGQ

-911 QMNQSVVD
+911 SMNQSVVD

>member
-1 MSMITIRNLQFQYD
+1 MSVSINNLFNYSRSLPVPFDTMTNKKVKVASMYGAKTESTLCGSVIKAVHAMCRCINGTGEGAVGQIDANKSVAEYKSSVGPDAYHLVVFD
-15 AAPEI
+15 AASGS
-20 NALYGIDLEIRK
+20 ALASVYDKNTE
-32 GECIVL
+32 
-38 TGESGCGKTTLTRCL
+38 
-53 NGLIPNFFEGTLTGE
+53 LI
-68 ILYEGV
+68 
-74 PVNKLEQYELSR
+74 EQY
-86 KIGTVFQDSRSQF
+86 VAHPSQRDGAAIF
-99 FAVNTTDEVAFGCE
+99 FA
-113 NLAFPTER
+113 
-121 INQNV
+121 
-126 DAAFSRMNID
+126 
-136 VLRDRS
+136 
-142 LFGLSSGEK
+142 
-151 QRLAVASI
+151 
-159 YAMDT
+159 
-164 DVIVLDEPTANL
+164 
-176 DGETIQNLRELLFT
+176 
-190 LKAEGK
+190 
-196 TLIISEHRLSWLGGI
+196 
-211 ADRYVYMRKG
+211 
-221 RIEKIWGA
+221 
-229 AEAACLSPD
+229 
-238 VLREYGLRS
+238 
-247 IQNVLFPTRKT
+247 
-258 PARSDANELTCQNLC
+258 
-273 IYYGKQEI
+273 
-281 IHDLNF
+281 
-287 HFTWG
+287 
-292 EEGRII
+292 
-298 GIVGAN
+298 
-304 GSGKT
+304 
-309 TFSKVLCGLMA
+309 LM
-320 PRTGKIHL
+320 PFL
-328 NGKKMTHRELLKKTY
+328 M
-343 FVMQDADYQLFT
+343 
-355 ESVTHE
+355 S
-361 MELAARKNKQK
+361 
-372 NVRSSKEETT
+372 
-382 NILDRFGLAEYSE
+382 
-395 RHPLSLSG
+395 
-403 GQKQRVTI
+403 
-411 AASIAAKSDILVLD
+411 
-425 EPTSGLDGR
+425 
-434 NMLRLKNILRELKKQ
+434 
-449 GMLIFIVTHDAEFLE
+449 DAEF
-464 GLTDELLTISNKEEN
+464 DETFQEYYDQFIAGYPDMAKATES
-479 MDKREKQ
+479 MA
-486 QSPLR
+486 
-491 GILQFAS
+491 ILC
-498 QRKGLLRISVILSVL
+498 
-513 SSAFG
+513 
-518 MVPYAAVAVLLGKA
+518 
-532 LDNAL
+532 DNAYRRIKDDTCPAHINITVDKSGNL
-537 TIEWAVSLTLVAL
+537 MRVSQ
-550 AGYFLKHFLYSKSTL
+550 G
-565 CSHKAAYEIIQN
+565 
-577 IRCAIMRKMS
+577 
-587 KMSMGTIQEK
+587 
-597 SSGEFKQLVID
+597 QL

-748 VSTGSPELDRERE
+748 VSTGSSELDRERE

-773 VAKLMRFPDLDDM
+773 VAKLLRLPDLDDM

-826 KRAETCQSSGQ
+826 KRAENRQSSGQ

-919 RMSLVKDIELPEPE
+919 RMSLVKDIDLPEPE

>member
-1 MSMITIRNLQFQYD
+1 MSVSINNLFNY
-15 AAPEI
+15 
-20 NALYGIDLEIRK
+20 
-32 GECIVL
+32 
-38 TGESGCGKTTLTRCL
+38 
-53 NGLIPNFFEGTLTGE
+53 
-68 ILYEGV
+68 
-74 PVNKLEQYELSR
+74 
-86 KIGTVFQDSRSQF
+86 SRSLPVPF
-99 FAVNTTDEVAFGCE
+99 DTMTNKKV
-113 NLAFPTER
+113 
-121 INQNV
+121 
-126 DAAFSRMNID
+126 
-136 VLRDRS
+136 
-142 LFGLSSGEK
+142 K
-151 QRLAVASI
+151 VASM
-159 YAMDT
+159 YGA
-164 DVIVLDEPTANL
+164 
-176 DGETIQNLRELLFT
+176 
-190 LKAEGK
+190 K
-196 TLIISEHRLSWLGGI
+196 TE
-211 ADRYVYMRKG
+211 
-221 RIEKIWGA
+221 
-229 AEAACLSPD
+229 
-238 VLREYGLRS
+238 
-247 IQNVLFPTRKT
+247 
-258 PARSDANELTCQNLC
+258 
-273 IYYGKQEI
+273 
-281 IHDLNF
+281 
-287 HFTWG
+287 
-292 EEGRII
+292 
-298 GIVGAN
+298 
-304 GSGKT
+304 
-309 TFSKVLCGLMA
+309 
-320 PRTGKIHL
+320 
-328 NGKKMTHRELLKKTY
+328 
-343 FVMQDADYQLFT
+343 
-355 ESVTHE
+355 
-361 MELAARKNKQK
+361 
-372 NVRSSKEETT
+372 
-382 NILDRFGLAEYSE
+382 
-395 RHPLSLSG
+395 
-403 GQKQRVTI
+403 
-411 AASIAAKSDILVLD
+411 
-425 EPTSGLDGR
+425 
-434 NMLRLKNILRELKKQ
+434 
-449 GMLIFIVTHDAEFLE
+449 
-464 GLTDELLTISNKEEN
+464 
-479 MDKREKQ
+479 
-486 QSPLR
+486 
-491 GILQFAS
+491 
-498 QRKGLLRISVILSVL
+498 
-513 SSAFG
+513 
-518 MVPYAAVAVLLGKA
+518 
-532 LDNAL
+532 
-537 TIEWAVSLTLVAL
+537 
-550 AGYFLKHFLYSKSTL
+550 STL
-565 CSHKAAYEIIQN
+565 CGSVIKAVHAMC
-577 IRCAIMRKMS
+577 RCMN
-587 KMSMGTIQEK
+587 GTGEGAVGQIDTNKSVAEYK
-597 SSGEFKQLVID
+597 SSVGPDAYHLVVFDAASGSALASVYDKNTELIEQYVAHPSQRDGAAIFFALMPFLMSDVEFDETFQEYYDQFIAGYPDMAKATESMAILCDNAYRRIKDDTCPAHINITVDKSGNLMRVSQGQL

-656 TLSALELS
+656 TLSALEQS

-773 VAKLMRFPDLDDM
+773 VAKLMLLPDLDDM

-826 KRAETCQSSGQ
+826 KRAENRQSSGQ

-919 RMSLVKDIELPEPE
+919 RMSLVKDIDLPEPE

>member
-1 MSMITIRNLQFQYD
+1 MSVSINNLFNYSRSLPVPFDTMTNKKVKVASMYGAKTESTLCGSVIKAVHAMCRCMNGTGEGAVGQIDTNKSVAEYKSSVGPDAYHLVVFD
-15 AAPEI
+15 AASGS
-20 NALYGIDLEIRK
+20 ALASVYDKNTE
-32 GECIVL
+32 
-38 TGESGCGKTTLTRCL
+38 
-53 NGLIPNFFEGTLTGE
+53 LI
-68 ILYEGV
+68 
-74 PVNKLEQYELSR
+74 EQY
-86 KIGTVFQDSRSQF
+86 VAHPSQRDGAAIF
-99 FAVNTTDEVAFGCE
+99 FA
-113 NLAFPTER
+113 
-121 INQNV
+121 
-126 DAAFSRMNID
+126 
-136 VLRDRS
+136 
-142 LFGLSSGEK
+142 
-151 QRLAVASI
+151 
-159 YAMDT
+159 
-164 DVIVLDEPTANL
+164 
-176 DGETIQNLRELLFT
+176 
-190 LKAEGK
+190 
-196 TLIISEHRLSWLGGI
+196 
-211 ADRYVYMRKG
+211 
-221 RIEKIWGA
+221 
-229 AEAACLSPD
+229 
-238 VLREYGLRS
+238 
-247 IQNVLFPTRKT
+247 
-258 PARSDANELTCQNLC
+258 
-273 IYYGKQEI
+273 
-281 IHDLNF
+281 
-287 HFTWG
+287 
-292 EEGRII
+292 
-298 GIVGAN
+298 
-304 GSGKT
+304 
-309 TFSKVLCGLMA
+309 LM
-320 PRTGKIHL
+320 PFL
-328 NGKKMTHRELLKKTY
+328 M
-343 FVMQDADYQLFT
+343 
-355 ESVTHE
+355 S
-361 MELAARKNKQK
+361 
-372 NVRSSKEETT
+372 
-382 NILDRFGLAEYSE
+382 
-395 RHPLSLSG
+395 
-403 GQKQRVTI
+403 
-411 AASIAAKSDILVLD
+411 
-425 EPTSGLDGR
+425 
-434 NMLRLKNILRELKKQ
+434 
-449 GMLIFIVTHDAEFLE
+449 DAEF
-464 GLTDELLTISNKEEN
+464 DETFQEYYDQFIAGYPDMAKATES
-479 MDKREKQ
+479 MA
-486 QSPLR
+486 
-491 GILQFAS
+491 ILC
-498 QRKGLLRISVILSVL
+498 
-513 SSAFG
+513 
-518 MVPYAAVAVLLGKA
+518 
-532 LDNAL
+532 DNAYRRIKDDTCPAHINITVDKSGNL
-537 TIEWAVSLTLVAL
+537 MRVSQ
-550 AGYFLKHFLYSKSTL
+550 G
-565 CSHKAAYEIIQN
+565 
-577 IRCAIMRKMS
+577 
-587 KMSMGTIQEK
+587 
-597 SSGEFKQLVID
+597 QL

-748 VSTGSPELDRERE
+748 VSTGSSELDRERE

-801 NLAATVQDCMSV
+801 NLAATVQDCMGV
-813 VLEKVTEKVQALS
+813 VLEKITEKVQALS
-826 KRAETCQSSGQ
+826 KRAENRQSSGQ

-911 QMNQSVVD
+911 SMNQSVVD